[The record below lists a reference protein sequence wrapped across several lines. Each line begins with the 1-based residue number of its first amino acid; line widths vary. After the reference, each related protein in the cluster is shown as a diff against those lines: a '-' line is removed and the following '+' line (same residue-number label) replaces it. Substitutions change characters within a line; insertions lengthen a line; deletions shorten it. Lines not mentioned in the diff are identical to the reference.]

1 MFSEAKVTEIYCLA
15 DNSAKNLQ
23 DIKKDT
29 GASSASIRNT
39 SASIWTICS
48 LKGSLTIVSLNWRK
62 KYYFLWP
69 YSSRLYYLEHVL
81 ESALWILL
89 PCVPAGTS

>member
-15 DNSAKNLQ
+15 DDSAKNLQ

-48 LKGSLTIVSLNWRK
+48 LKGSLTFVSLNWRK
-62 KYYFLWP
+62 KYCSL
-69 YSSRLYYLEHVL
+69 
-81 ESALWILL
+81 
-89 PCVPAGTS
+89 